1 MDSRAIGAFVEHV
14 GRPLMEDARVLM
26 ETLQK
31 LNLPLSERLI
41 KRTCFYLGAMS
52 LLKELIRS
60 FTYIVIAGVLGRVAF
75 QAILA
80 YP

>member
-1 MDSRAIGAFVEHV
+1 
-14 GRPLMEDARVLM
+14 MEDARILI
-26 ETLQK
+26 ESLQK
-31 LNLPLSERLI
+31 LNVPISERLI
-41 KRTCFYLGAMS
+41 KRTAIYLGGMS

-60 FTYIVIAGVLGRVAF
+60 FTYILIATILGRVAF

>member
-1 MDSRAIGAFVEHV
+1 
-14 GRPLMEDARVLM
+14 MEDARVLI
-26 ETLQK
+26 ETLHK

-41 KRTCFYLGAMS
+41 KRTCLYLGTMS